1 MFSNMFWIRG
11 ERNVY
16 INIRGEGSVIQ
27 VSLRGESVIYSKY
40 KYFSKFYGTPNNF
53 GCIDTPSS

>member
-16 INIRGEGSVIQ
+16 INIRGEENIIQ
-27 VSLRGESVIYSKY
+27 VSLRGGEWNI
-40 KYFSKFYGTPNNF
+40 F
-53 GCIDTPSS
+53 